1 MTLCLA
7 GWLRRGALA
16 WGVGVERAA
25 LVVACMLCATVVQA
39 QGERPLAAP
48 IPAAA
53 PAPVVLLTTYV
64 VSPARLAKLVAGAQQ
79 AGVPLQVL
87 PAEQSSPQA
96 LQQALQ
102 TAQLLVVDAPHSSVA
117 QAVAA
122 QFGEVISRAKTPYV
136 VVGEFATVA
145 KNQPLVLAPLMAQR
159 GVGAAWAQ
167 RLREYWRFGGT
178 RNLGHAM
185 AALQQD
191 SARTSA
197 ETLPAA
203 VQLPPA
209 GVYHPALAQIET
221 NVQAL
226 EKLPSFKP
234 NRPVAPAEIA
244 QAAPKTVAIAV
255 NNAVFTSD
263 DTPWLDSLI
272 AALEQRGLRAYAFYG
287 PRQQKDLFWSM
298 THTPDG
304 APNGTPGGRR
314 VADVLINAAL
324 VFNPTE
330 RKAELERI
338 GIPVLQTMP
347 ALAMDGA
354 QWAAS
359 KEGLAISDVSYYY
372 TPAELSGMVDAML
385 ITARHSESGALQPI
399 AAQINAV
406 ADKAAALARLQQ
418 TPPAQRKVA
427 MLVYNY
433 PAGEGNF
440 GASFLNVPKSL
451 HTMLGAMQ
459 GAGYQTTAPASDDIT
474 RQVQATMA
482 AFYKPEQ
489 AQALLAQGL
498 ADTLP
503 LADYLKWFRAL
514 SKDTQARIEA
524 YWGAPEKSTMLRS
537 ADAQPSPAQRSLTPH
552 ESAFIIPRLLLG
564 NVVVMPQPLRYEV
577 TTSNNTLAQRKKKIG
592 HRSAVPLSHNY
603 LATYLW
609 IRTQLGAH
617 ALVHVGTHGTLEWA
631 PGKERALS
639 TQDDPLLALG
649 DVPNIYPYIMDNL
662 GEAITAKRR
671 GRAVLVSHS
680 TPMFSPAGFRPK
692 AHDMHDLMHDWETVA
707 PGPTKVE
714 LESRLIDHFVEQQ
727 YHRDLGWPQEKIR
740 GDFAG
745 FMELLHPYLDEL
757 AQTAQPLGLATFG
770 EVPSPERRLLMVL
783 QTLRKP
789 LIDALGEDIDEVFLL
804 DAGKLLQSR
813 PARWLK
819 LALTDAQAAS
829 LLDLRA
835 VDAAERAAK
844 HTAGSSVPNRAEG
857 KLLDPKVLLALAIK
871 AQQLDAALAKN
882 EEISGFLAALDG
894 KHLAASYGGDPVRN
908 PESLPTGRNL
918 YGFDA
923 SRVPTRQAWDTGVA
937 AFDAWMAQHRKD
949 HTGQWPEKIAFTLW
963 AGETMRHQGVMESQ
977 AFYALGVKPR
987 WDEAG
992 RVVGI
997 DTLAPNELNRPRI
1010 DVLLSVT
1017 GSYRDQLPTVMRWLD
1032 VAVRQVAALPAKDNF
1047 VARNSQAV
1055 AKKLLKEG
1063 ASPTQAQ
1070 AWSTARVFSNEQ
1082 GAYGTGLSEGTLATD
1097 TWAKSDKA
1105 GGDAQLAQLY
1115 MARMGHGFVDGQG
1128 TAGGDSSS
1136 AEQATAAMAG
1146 TAAIARQKAYAS
1158 NLAQVDAALL
1168 SRTSNTYGV
1177 LTSDDPFQY
1186 LGGIAL
1192 AVRQLTG
1199 RDPALYVQ
1207 NLRDESEIKTDSAA
1221 MAINKEMQTRYL
1233 HPQWIKAQQAEGY
1246 SGTLQVL
1253 KTANFLWGWQVTAP
1267 QEVRQDH
1274 WQSLH
1279 NVYVRDQYQLGT
1291 RKWLEGDNRAAFAQT
1306 LERML
1311 DAVRLNY
1318 WQPDDTTRKELV
1330 QAYTEALKATG
1341 LRESNA
1347 QVQRFAAQ
1355 QMQASGALLP
1365 VSPKVASRT
1374 GKTAAAITKTAA
1386 TDKQP
1391 QTSAPI
1397 DSAAAGEIVVKGL
1410 VLEPKVME
1418 APQPGPAPVVLSL
1431 AGMLGVALLLLTGA
1445 WRQSCRVQG
1454 SR

>member
-1 MTLCLA
+1 MKRLIGKCL
-7 GWLRRGALA
+7 GQCAL
-16 WGVGVERAA
+16 W
-25 LVVACMLCATVVQA
+25 
-39 QGERPLAAP
+39 LAAMVWTIGLHAQTALP
-48 IPAAA
+48 VQVQGSDR
-53 PAPVVLLTTYV
+53 APVVVLTTYV
-64 VSPARLAKLVAGAQQ
+64 VSPARLIKIRATAQQ
-79 AGVPLQVL
+79 ADVKLRVVSAEL
-87 PAEQSSPQA
+87 DTPAQLRQA
-96 LQQALQ
+96 LEG
-102 TAQLLVVDAPHSSVA
+102 AQLLVIDAPHSSLV
-117 QAVAA
+117 QNVAA
-122 QFGEVISRAKTPYV
+122 RFGEMLAGTTTPYV
-136 VVGEFATVA
+136 VVGEFSTVA
-145 KNQPLVLAPLMAQR
+145 RNQPPAVAPLVAQR
-159 GVGAAWAQ
+159 GVGGAWAQ
-167 RLREYWRFGGT
+167 RLREYWRFGGAV
-178 RNLGHAM
+178 NGQQVM
-185 AALQQD
+185 AALRQ
-191 SARTSA
+191 SGPRATA
-197 ETLPAA
+197 EALPTAM
-203 VQLPPA
+203 QLPSA
-209 GVYHPALAQIET
+209 GFYHPSWAGIES
-221 NVQAL
+221 
-226 EKLPSFKP
+226 KL
-234 NRPVAPAEIA
+234 PVAPENANDIA
-244 QAAPKTVAIAV
+244 IKTVAIAV

-272 AALEQRGLRAYAFYG
+272 TTLEQRGLRAYAFYG
-287 PRQQKDLFWSM
+287 PRQQKDLFWTM

-304 APNGTPGGRR
+304 KR

-354 QWAAS
+354 QWAQS
-359 KEGLAISDVSYYY
+359 REGLALSDVAYYY

-385 ITARHSESGALQPI
+385 ITARDGATGALLPI

-406 ADKAAALARLQQ
+406 ADKAAALTRLQQ
-418 TPPAQRKVA
+418 TPAAQRRVA

-451 HTMLGAMQ
+451 HNMLAAMQ
-459 GAGYQTTAPASDDIT
+459 TAGYQTAAPAAEDIT
-474 RQVQATMA
+474 RQVQATLS

-489 AQALLAQGL
+489 AQGLLAQGL
-498 ADTLP
+498 ADTLA
-503 LADYLKWFRAL
+503 LSDYLAWFRSL
-514 SKDTQARIEA
+514 PKDTQARIEA
-524 YWGAPEKSTMLRS
+524 YWGPPEQAGMLRQTGVGNTT
-537 ADAQPSPAQRSLTPH
+537 AP
-552 ESAFIIPRLLLG
+552 AFIIPRVLLG
-564 NVVVMPQPLRYEV
+564 NVVVLPQPLRHEL
-577 TTSNNTLAQRKKKIG
+577 TAGNTLAQRQKKIG
-592 HRSAVPLSHNY
+592 HRSTVPLSHNY

-609 IRTQLGAH
+609 MRTQLGAH

-631 PGKERALS
+631 PGKERGLS
-639 TQDDPLLALG
+639 VQDDPLLALG
-649 DVPNIYPYIMDNL
+649 HVPNIYPYIMDNL

-707 PGPTKVE
+707 PGPTKVQ
-714 LESRLIDHFVEQQ
+714 LESRLVDHFVEQQ
-727 YHRDLGWPQEKIR
+727 YHHDLGWSQDKIR
-740 GDFAG
+740 ANFSD
-745 FMELLHPYLDEL
+745 FMELLHPYLDDL

-770 EVPSPERRLLMVL
+770 EVPSPERRLLTVL

-813 PARWLK
+813 PARWLGV
-819 LALTDAQAAS
+819 ALKDAPAAS
-829 LLDLRA
+829 RLDLRQ
-835 VDAAERAAK
+835 VDAKAIAAQ
-844 HTAGSSVPNRAEG
+844 HVAGSSVPNRAEG
-857 KLLDPKVLLALAIK
+857 KVLDPAVLLALALR

-918 YGFDA
+918 YGFDP

-949 HTGQWPEKIAFTLW
+949 NNGQWPQKIAFTLW

-977 AFYALGVKPR
+977 ALHAMGVKPR

-992 RVVGI
+992 RIVGL
-997 DTLAPNELNRPRI
+997 DTVPTTELKRPRV
-1010 DVLLSVT
+1010 DVLFSVT
-1017 GSYRDQLPTVMRWLD
+1017 GSYRDQFPTVMRWLD
-1032 VAVRQVAALPAKDNF
+1032 VAVRQVSALPAKDNF
-1047 VARNSQAV
+1047 VASNSQAV
-1055 AKKLLKEG
+1055 ARKLVHEG
-1063 ASPTQAQ
+1063 ASATQAQ
-1070 AWSTARVFSNEQ
+1070 AWSTVRVFSNEQ
-1082 GAYGTGLSEGTLATD
+1082 GGYGTGLSEGTLATD
-1097 TWAKSDKA
+1097 TWAKSEKA

-1115 MARMGHGFVDGQG
+1115 IARMGHGFVDGQG
-1128 TAGGDSSS
+1128 AP
-1136 AEQATAAMAG
+1136 AL
-1146 TAAIARQKAYAS
+1146 QKAYAN

-1207 NLRDESEIKTDSAA
+1207 NLRDESEIKTESAA

-1267 QEVRQDH
+1267 KEVRQGH

-1291 RKWLEGDNRAAFAQT
+1291 RQWLEGANRAAFAQT

-1318 WQPDDTTRKELV
+1318 WQPDGATRKELL
-1330 QAYTEALKATG
+1330 QAYSAALNATG
-1341 LRESNA
+1341 LRESNPA
-1347 QVQRFAAQ
+1347 VQRFAAQ
-1355 QMQASGALLP
+1355 QLQAEGAPLP
-1365 VSPKVASRT
+1365 TINKA
-1374 GKTAAAITKTAA
+1374 KQA
-1386 TDKQP
+1386 KQP
-1391 QTSAPI
+1391 TQAPQTAPTPSAEPKRP
-1397 DSAAAGEIVVKGL
+1397 EVRGL
-1410 VLEPKVME
+1410 VLEPQVP
-1418 APQPGPAPVVLSL
+1418 APPAPSTSPVVLSL
-1431 AGMLGVALLLLTGA
+1431 AGLLGVVLLLVAGG
-1445 WRQSCRVQG
+1445 WRQSRRARVAYFAPQKPLNT
-1454 SR
+1454 